1 MTHRDWRFDGSKI
14 VVTGAAGV
22 YGRAM
27 ARGFAAA
34 GAHLC
39 LSDIDARGL
48 DALKSD
54 LALPAGS
61 VIAHVTDLAQE
72 SSIAAL
78 VRTATDAWGAP
89 DILINNAG
97 LYPFAGLMETDAAT
111 WDRIMAV
118 NVRAPFLLTQALGRA
133 MVEHGVKGSVVMVT
147 STAADVLRL
156 NGVPYC
162 VSKRALE
169 YLMQGY
175 AFDLGRYG
183 IRVNAVRPGFAE
195 GSKAVSF
202 PPGYAD
208 VVAEANPL
216 GRRSEHEDMVAAV
229 MFLCSDAAASLTGQV
244 IGADNGAAI
253 NRRQAAATQSQKLAP
268 KRR

>member
-1 MTHRDWRFDGSKI
+1 MTSPRWRFDGRK
-14 VVTGAAGV
+14 VVITGAAGV

-27 ARGFAAA
+27 SRAFADA
-34 GAHLC
+34 GAALC
-39 LSDIDARGL
+39 LSDVDAAGL
-48 DALKSD
+48 DALARD
-54 LALPAGS
+54 LALPAGRLRS
-61 VIAHVTDLAQE
+61 QVTDLTQE
-72 SSIAAL
+72 ASIAAL
-78 VRTATDAWGAP
+78 ARHVTDDWGAP
-89 DILINNAG
+89 DVLINNAG

-111 WDRIMAV
+111 WDRIMGV

-133 MVEHGVKGSVVMVT
+133 MAEKGVKGSIVMIT

-216 GRRSEHEDMVAAV
+216 GRRSEPEDMVAAV

-244 IGADNGAAI
+244 IAADNGSAI
-253 NRRQAAATQSQKLAP
+253 NRRQAAATQSKPLAAT
-268 KRR
+268 RR